1 MKGQEKHCN
10 TCASSYYQEEKN
22 VNGGKDMVRMQHCS
36 DPRYNS
42 PVYTNQMLLEDWGN
56 GCCRFWTPI
65 PEKGNDYEKQLLHCS
80 AQCHR
85 GRPSLVHRQHHSEKP
100 PSDEGGAVGV

>member
-1 MKGQEKHCN
+1 MKDQEKHCN

-42 PVYTNQMLLEDWGN
+42 PVYTNQMLLEDWGK
-56 GCCRFWTPI
+56 GFCRLWTPI
-65 PEKGNDYEKQLLHCS
+65 TEKGNEHEQQLLPH
-80 AQCHR
+80 
-85 GRPSLVHRQHHSEKP
+85 PEK
-100 PSDEGGAVGV
+100 

>member
-42 PVYTNQMLLEDWGN
+42 PVYTNQMLLEDWGQ
-56 GCCRFWTPI
+56 R
-65 PEKGNDYEKQLLHCS
+65 LLPFLDPNT
-80 AQCHR
+80 R
-85 GRPSLVHRQHHSEKP
+85 ERKRL
-100 PSDEGGAVGV
+100 

>member
-22 VNGGKDMVRMQHCS
+22 VNGGKDMVRMQYCS

-42 PVYTNQMLLEDWGN
+42 PVSPIRCYWRTGATAAAASGPQYQRKETTMKNNYSIAQRNAIVEDHLW
-56 GCCRFWTPI
+56 CIDSIIQKTA
-65 PEKGNDYEKQLLHCS
+65 L
-80 AQCHR
+80 
-85 GRPSLVHRQHHSEKP
+85 
-100 PSDEGGAVGV
+100 

>member
-42 PVYTNQMLLEDWGN
+42 PVYTNQMLCSLK
-56 GCCRFWTPI
+56 RSHWT
-65 PEKGNDYEKQLLHCS
+65 
-80 AQCHR
+80 A
-85 GRPSLVHRQHHSEKP
+85 
-100 PSDEGGAVGV
+100 

>member
-1 MKGQEKHCN
+1 MKDQEKHCN

-42 PVYTNQMLLEDWGN
+42 PVYTNQMLKLSGI
-56 GCCRFWTPI
+56 FSPI
-65 PEKGNDYEKQLLHCS
+65 VIEAE
-80 AQCHR
+80 
-85 GRPSLVHRQHHSEKP
+85 GRDDFALVLPVRLKE
-100 PSDEGGAVGV
+100 EMAA

>member
-1 MKGQEKHCN
+1 MKDQEKHCN

-65 PEKGNDYEKQLLHCS
+65 PEKGNDYEKQITPLLS
-80 AQCHR
+80 AM
-85 GRPSLVHRQHHSEKP
+85 PSWKTIF
-100 PSDEGGAVGV
+100 GASTASFRKTAL

>member
-22 VNGGKDMVRMQHCS
+22 VNGGKDMVRMQYCS

-42 PVYTNQMLLEDWGN
+42 PVYTN
-56 GCCRFWTPI
+56 
-65 PEKGNDYEKQLLHCS
+65 
-80 AQCHR
+80 HR

>member
-1 MKGQEKHCN
+1 MKDQERHCN

-85 GRPSLVHRQHHSEKP
+85 
-100 PSDEGGAVGV
+100 

>member
-22 VNGGKDMVRMQHCS
+22 VNGGKDMVRMQYCS

-65 PEKGNDYEKQLLHCS
+65 PENGHDYEIQLLHCS
-80 AQCHR
+80 ALCHR
-85 GRPSLVHRQHHSEKP
+85 GSPSVVLRQHHSEKP

>member
-1 MKGQEKHCN
+1 MKDQEKHCN

-42 PVYTNQMLLEDWGN
+42 PVYTNQMLSRSWERVARTCWR
-56 GCCRFWTPI
+56 CICP
-65 PEKGNDYEKQLLHCS
+65 
-80 AQCHR
+80 
-85 GRPSLVHRQHHSEKP
+85 
-100 PSDEGGAVGV
+100 

>member
-1 MKGQEKHCN
+1 MKDQEKHCN

-42 PVYTNQMLLEDWGN
+42 PVYTNQML
-56 GCCRFWTPI
+56 R
-65 PEKGNDYEKQLLHCS
+65 
-80 AQCHR
+80 
-85 GRPSLVHRQHHSEKP
+85 
-100 PSDEGGAVGV
+100 

>member
-1 MKGQEKHCN
+1 MKDQEKHCN

-42 PVYTNQMLLEDWGN
+42 PVYTNQMLYRAQLQGAGRAAEYGSCGDYR
-56 GCCRFWTPI
+56 CRA
-65 PEKGNDYEKQLLHCS
+65 LCS
-80 AQCHR
+80 
-85 GRPSLVHRQHHSEKP
+85 
-100 PSDEGGAVGV
+100 GA